1 MWLCPWL
8 IFLTI
13 WFDVMY
19 ILLLLLAA
27 CSEEVYGM
35 INALLILTLFGK
47 EVRSKSSHSNS
58 TRGFY
63 IQESVVVMTRRR
75 KIPST
80 GISRRERLPTYCCNC
95 MHNHKKTCHRAAP

>member
-80 GISRRERLPTYCCNC
+80 GISRRERLPTLSSISMFGTICQR
-95 MHNHKKTCHRAAP
+95 KQR